1 MSTNSSPSP
10 VDGPQSRVGAL
21 LMQHRMALY
30 GFIFSCVRHH
40 ADTEDLLQEVSLVVT
55 QNIGK
60 LRDEG
65 EFLTWAIEIARRSIL
80 THQRSTRRR
89 PVLPPE
95 AIEALAQA
103 AVDVQFS
110 EPYEARS
117 AALSDCLDALPPQS
131 RRLIQMRY
139 DAGTGDVSS
148 LASQIGRTASATYA
162 LLKRIRIALRECV
175 ERGLAA
181 EGRT

>member
-1 MSTNSSPSP
+1 MSKPNLPPSGKEP
-10 VDGPQSRVGAL
+10 SERVGAL

-30 GFIFSCVRHH
+30 GFIFACVRHH

-55 QNIGK
+55 QHIGK
-60 LRDEG
+60 LRDES
-65 EFLTWAIEIARRSIL
+65 EFLPWAIEIARRSIL
-80 THQRSTRRR
+80 NHQRSTRRR

-95 AIEALAQA
+95 ALEALAQA

-110 EPYEARS
+110 QPMESRS

-131 RRLIQMRY
+131 RRVIQMRY

-148 LASQIGRTASATYA
+148 LAAQIGRTASATYA
-162 LLKRIRIALRECV
+162 LLKRIRLALRECV
-175 ERGLAA
+175 ERRLAA
-181 EGRT
+181 EGRS